1 MAEFADYK
9 SVDGL
14 NMVQMTVDKSRFIA
28 VSQHVES
35 LDEVKALLGSL
46 KKSNK
51 DAKHIAYAYRLGS
64 DYSTAKYSD
73 DGEPAGSAGL
83 PIFDAIKF
91 AELSNTVL
99 AVVRYFGGKELGKSK
114 LTRTYGAVANSCVKY
129 SKVFTMKYCNI
140 YDMKVSYADF
150 AQLGKL
156 LREKSYSI
164 LDQNI
169 NDTMPLIKVAIP
181 TDVAEKEIEEIRA
194 RIRGANFITNIGSGY
209 YRFKTDVK

>member
-1 MAEFADYK
+1 
-9 SVDGL
+9 
-14 NMVQMTVDKSRFIA
+14 
-28 VSQHVES
+28 
-35 LDEVKALLGSL
+35 
-46 KKSNK
+46 
-51 DAKHIAYAYRLGS
+51 
-64 DYSTAKYSD
+64 
-73 DGEPAGSAGL
+73 
-83 PIFDAIKF
+83 
-91 AELSNTVL
+91 
-99 AVVRYFGGKELGKSK
+99 
-114 LTRTYGAVANSCVKY
+114 
-129 SKVFTMKYCNI
+129 MKYCNI

-181 TDVAEKEIEEIRA
+181 TDVADKEIEEIRA